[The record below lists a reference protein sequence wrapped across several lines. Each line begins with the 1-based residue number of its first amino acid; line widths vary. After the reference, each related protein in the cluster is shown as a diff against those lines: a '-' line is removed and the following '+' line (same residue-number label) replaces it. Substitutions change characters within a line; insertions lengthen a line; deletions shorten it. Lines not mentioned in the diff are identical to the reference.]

1 MSCFPIKKFQGQV
14 YTFAHLN
21 GETREIN
28 YEIDGIAKKI
38 IIDVTFGWHCFTETF
53 DSNIHNQEHVYKHKD
68 HIRAFNLER
77 YECSQH
83 LPSSLDRLMNGLV
96 YRSNQNFTYVLQIQ
110 ISTSKGNVPY
120 SIFFSLSNIRKS
132 NKLHSNK
139 IVLDLYVKSAYL
151 THLKSGKNAQNA
163 RFRKIAGETAGFF

>member
-1 MSCFPIKKFQGQV
+1 MSCFPIKKFQGQG

-28 YEIDGIAKKI
+28 YEID
-38 IIDVTFGWHCFTETF
+38 VTFGWHYFTETF
-53 DSNIHNQEHVYKHKD
+53 DRNNHNQEHVYKHKD

-120 SIFFSLSNIRKS
+120 SIFFSLSNIRQS
-132 NKLHSNK
+132 NKVHSNK

-151 THLKSGKNAQNA
+151 TWRALN
-163 RFRKIAGETAGFF
+163 